1 MSMSGDFRKPNRKKN
16 PSQIDIIVGICQSPI
31 SHTELSYKILT
42 TTDLG
47 DRLGRE
53 GLQKMGERSNGM
65 AREIFKECIVL
76 MPRVSKRLFS
86 GGYPKTRDRGVD
98 AATLG
103 ELASKR

>member
-1 MSMSGDFRKPNRKKN
+1 
-16 PSQIDIIVGICQSPI
+16 
-31 SHTELSYKILT
+31 
-42 TTDLG
+42 
-47 DRLGRE
+47 
-53 GLQKMGERSNGM
+53 M